1 MNSPTNPHFIMKPLK
16 LVPLFALLIFSLTN
30 CSPNE
35 NSDNEEAVSAVI
47 TDFFD
52 AMRTSDGD
60 QIRSMITNETTLK
73 TVTVADVEPVL
84 RETSFDRFIRS
95 VEGSEP
101 GTLDEQLTSLTI
113 HVDDNL
119 ATAWMEYRFY
129 RGEEFSH
136 CGVNTMNLLKKSTGW
151 KIVTIIDTRRSGC
164 D

>member
-1 MNSPTNPHFIMKPLK
+1 MNSFTNSNYMTTFK
-16 LVPLFALLIFSLTN
+16 LLPLFFLLIFSFIQCSTETN
-30 CSPNE
+30 GANDESVE
-35 NSDNEEAVSAVI
+35 AVI
-47 TDFFD
+47 TEFFD
-52 AMRTSDGD
+52 AMKASEGD
-60 QIRSMITNETTLK
+60 QLRSLITNETTLK

-84 RETSFDRFIRS
+84 RETSFDRFITS

-119 ATAWMEYRFY
+119 ATAWMGYRFY

-136 CGVNTMNLLKKSTGW
+136 CGVNTMNLLKKSDGW
-151 KIVTIIDTRRSGC
+151 KIVTIVDTRRSDC